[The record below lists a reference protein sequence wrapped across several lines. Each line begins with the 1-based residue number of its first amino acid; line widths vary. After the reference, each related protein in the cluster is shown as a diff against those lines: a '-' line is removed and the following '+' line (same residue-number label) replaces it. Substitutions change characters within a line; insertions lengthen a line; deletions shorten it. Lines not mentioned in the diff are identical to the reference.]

1 MIYRLIPR
9 AAASGGD
16 FHLVGEQR
24 SYSSHRRRWRPR
36 WGAGRRR
43 NSDLNID
50 KRPQSGYITATP
62 LTCQD
67 AIRPTTGWRSGCGSR
82 GHGLVTCAPG
92 RLRQDTPGRHHDR
105 SAGAISLDGD
115 RKARVTPA
123 VTLTVW
129 TVRSAALRRARLSN
143 HRGARAGQVPGSRV
157 AEAERWR
164 SVAAASAVVE
174 RRQASA
180 PARARAAPQ
189 GAEVSKQRLSAFR
202 FPFCCFCSPG

>member
-123 VTLTVW
+123 VARWPGV
-129 TVRSAALRRARLSN
+129 VRPRVAKRASFEPSGRARRPSPRKS
-143 HRGARAGQVPGSRV
+143 RG
-157 AEAERWR
+157 
-164 SVAAASAVVE
+164 
-174 RRQASA
+174 
-180 PARARAAPQ
+180 
-189 GAEVSKQRLSAFR
+189 
-202 FPFCCFCSPG
+202 